1 MPSINWSRNNEVY
14 HICRF
19 ETFWKWQKNCTYLIV
34 LSSPPLKIMSLL
46 YHKQRFE
53 FPVRPSMMRG
63 STSNRTHLNWKIQ
76 LYISNNHHKTDNIQ
90 KIYNWLKIFCMNQNK
105 ICHKLDVI
113 WDLPYH
119 RLLSFCPLVL
129 LWAFSCDILFETDF
143 NF

>member
-1 MPSINWSRNNEVY
+1 MKCIIFVDLK
-14 HICRF
+14 
-19 ETFWKWQKNCTYLIV
+19 TFWKWQKNCTYLIV

-63 STSNRTHLNWKIQ
+63 STSKRTHLNWKIQ

-105 ICHKLDVI
+105 ICHKLDVMRFAIPQIAQFLSIGTFVGIFMWYLI
-113 WDLPYH
+113 WD
-119 RLLSFCPLVL
+119 RF
-129 LWAFSCDILFETDF
+129 
-143 NF
+143 